1 MRESRLFQIVYYL
14 LEKGH
19 ATAPELAEKLEV
31 SVRTVYRDIDALNGA
46 GIPICVET
54 GRSGGVR
61 LLEGFVLDRALLSDQ
76 ERREVLAALQS
87 LAAVGS
93 GCGPATLDKLAALFR
108 IPDERWYT
116 VDFARWGSG
125 GQQDNAKFEQLKGA
139 VLRRRAVRLRYAGAY
154 SSAEE
159 RVVWP
164 LRLAYKAHAWYLHAY
179 CTRRRG
185 LRLFKLTRI
194 LEWEVLAEPFDP
206 ACLPAEE
213 EAPPPAGTPVTLRF
227 DGAMAYRVY
236 DEFDPEQVRRQA
248 DGTLLVHA
256 EMPAD
261 EWLVGFLLS
270 FGAQVEVVE
279 PAYLRGVLAQRAR
292 AVYEKNSKP

>member
-19 ATAPELAEKLEV
+19 ATAPELAERLEV
-31 SVRTVYRDIDALNGA
+31 SVRTIYRDIDALNGA

-108 IPDERWYT
+108 IPDESWCE
-116 VDFARWGSG
+116 VDFARWGGSG
-125 GQQDNAKFEQLKGA
+125 RDNEKFAQLKGA
-139 VLRRRAVRLRYAGAY
+139 VLQRRAVRLRYAGAY
-154 SSAEE
+154 SPAEE

-164 LRLAYKAHAWYLHAY
+164 LRLVYKARAWYLRAY
-179 CTRRRG
+179 CTRRQG

-194 LEWEVLAEPFDP
+194 LEWEVLAERFDP
-206 ACLPAEE
+206 DGLPPEE
-213 EAPPPAGTPVTLRF
+213 EAPPPAGAPVTLRF

-236 DEFDPEQVRRQA
+236 DEFDAEQVQRLA
-248 DGTLLVHA
+248 DGTLLVRA
-256 EMPAD
+256 GMPAD